1 MSATKKDDAAPPGRP
16 SKSGEP
22 PPAWSMRTYVVTFLY
37 RGPNRVTDERAADE
51 LQRGHL
57 AHMSRLHEEGKL
69 ILAGPFRDDGDLR
82 GIGVFDSES
91 VDEVRALWSEDP
103 AVKAGTL
110 RIEVRLWYSAKGIG
124 IARPDV
130 EDPPA

>member
-1 MSATKKDDAAPPGRP
+1 MSSTKKDAAPPGRP

-37 RGPNRVTDERAADE
+37 RGPNQVTDERVADE

-57 AHMSRLHEEGKL
+57 ANMSRLHEEGKL

-82 GIGVFDSES
+82 GIGVF
-91 VDEVRALWSEDP
+91 EVRP
-103 AVKAGTL
+103 
-110 RIEVRLWYSAKGIG
+110 WYSAKGIG

-130 EDPPA
+130 EDPTA